1 MVLSLWCTVVEVAG
15 GRGRL
20 LGSPDSFPFP
30 ARARGSAAWQCARGV
45 QMAAFPSL
53 YLIVVGVEMMVMKP
67 RKVISQTLDL
77 SMEPGPVACIQSQT
91 PKTHTTW
98 RHNPMA

>member
-1 MVLSLWCTVVEVAG
+1 MVLSLWCTLVDAG
-15 GRGRL
+15 AFSDL
-20 LGSPDSFPFP
+20 LTHSHSP
-30 ARARGSAAWQCARGV
+30 RAQWQCARGV

-77 SMEPGPVACIQSQT
+77 SMEPRSLGPKSG
-91 PKTHTTW
+91 P
-98 RHNPMA
+98 